1 MDILLI
7 CLKIFL
13 VRIFDVSLGTV
24 RTMLIVKEKRLVAAS
39 IGFIEALIWFLIVK
53 EAITLSNSSIYIAI
67 AYALGFAV
75 GTYVGSS
82 LAKRFIIGKVMVQVF
97 THIVEDALVEE
108 IRKNGYGVTVLSYK
122 GINGSLDGRMLNI
135 SINKSKEKK
144 LINII
149 KKYDESAFIVVNES
163 KYVENGYFK

>member
-108 IRKNGYGVTVLSYK
+108 IRNNGYGVTVLSYK